1 MKRRVLR
8 AHANKRCLRI
18 LSASH
23 LIHAS
28 YAPSSSAVS
37 GDRGYAVL
45 CDASFLR
52 AVLLSYWQANAPSM
66 WREARRRKLRKIAS
80 TTSAGDATRAGAPS
94 GLVAPS
100 TTEKIMAATVASIA
114 RLPFGDLPALS
125 PDAFL
130 AELLCDAF
138 QGEGGVPGVSGSSVA
153 AVAASTLRVD
163 AALASKFQ
171 CYCLPETVAAL
182 HRMRNPAP
190 AAWTNSSLSTSSAVD
205 DSLFGAPKSGSTY
218 SKRQKPSTSL
228 PSATPPHSERRHE
241 MTATEAWLA
250 ASFGDLAAIGDSSDG
265 GGVVRR
271 HGGSSPSPAAFPLT
285 FQEVPAAV
293 VNRLLSRITLI
304 QSEDQQRCHTASG
317 VARKASGSTEKVAG
331 TPLPMRNEP
340 RAIGEFMAANDTL
353 LGRCPHVGSDAAD
366 ASACDVRALRLVSM
380 PLFSDWS
387 FTMQSSQS
395 AAAKRRRRKRRTA
408 TGSGDD
414 VDESRS
420 FSTEHA
426 LPARPQEVGGNGADA
441 APSTASRPFSPRAF
455 FVATQSHD
463 VRRRLAAVTPLL
475 RLTTNPD
482 ALWIE
487 QRGTAYH
494 YDEEGAEARRP
505 REGHSTVGEKS
516 SSHVAAAPSSWSCR
530 RSSESESPRVA
541 GSSRTP
547 SSPQAAVTAATVVAA
562 APQLSR
568 ADVAFMRCLGTGPD
582 VPLPGKLARHPYQQ
596 QQSSVSPATGN
607 GLSSRASADRKRR
620 RQKGQ
625 NPLSMKKKQ
634 KREVFRAN

>member
-28 YAPSSSAVS
+28 YAPSSSVS

-52 AVLLSYWQANAPSM
+52 AVLLSYWQANAPAM
-66 WREARRRKLRKIAS
+66 WREARRRKLRKAAS
-80 TTSAGDATRAGAPS
+80 TIRASDATRAGAPS

-100 TTEKIMAATVASIA
+100 TTDKVMAATAASIA
-114 RLPFGDLPALS
+114 RLPFGDLPALC
-125 PDAFL
+125 PGAFL

-138 QGEGGVPGVSGSSVA
+138 QGEA
-153 AVAASTLRVD
+153 AAAASTLRAD
-163 AALASKFQ
+163 ATSASKFQ

-182 HRMRNPAP
+182 HRMRGLAP
-190 AAWTNSSLSTSSAVD
+190 AAWTNSSWSTSSAFD
-205 DSLFGAPKSGSTY
+205 DSLIGAPKSGSTY

-228 PSATPPHSERRHE
+228 PLATSPHSERRHE

-250 ASFGDLAAIGDSSDG
+250 TSFGDLAAIGDSSDG
-265 GGVVRR
+265 GVVRR
-271 HGGSSPSPAAFPLT
+271 RGGSSPSPAAFPLT

-317 VARKASGSTEKVAG
+317 VARKASASTEKV
-331 TPLPMRNEP
+331 TSIPLSMRNEP

-366 ASACDVRALRLVSM
+366 ASACDARALRLVSI
-380 PLFSDWS
+380 PLFSDWNS
-387 FTMQSSQS
+387 TMQSSQS

-426 LPARPQEVGGNGADA
+426 LPDRPQEVGGNGADA
-441 APSTASRPFSPRAF
+441 TSTASRPFSPRAF

-494 YDEEGAEARRP
+494 YDEEGAAARRP
-505 REGHSTVGEKS
+505 REGHRTVGEKS

-530 RSSESESPRVA
+530 RSSESESPRVT
-541 GSSRTP
+541 GSSRTL
-547 SSPQAAVTAATVVAA
+547 SSPQAAATAATVVAA

-568 ADVAFMRCLGTGPD
+568 ADVAFMRCLGTAPE
-582 VPLPGKLARHPYQQ
+582 VPLPGKISRHPHQQ

-634 KREVFRAN
+634 RREVFRAD